1 MKWNNYPVQKTTDK
15 GQILKRTDRKL
26 HKNKSE
32 INELENWYIL
42 HTRTNK
48 LMSNLVSL
56 QNLSRLLSK
65 NLNRDQVD
73 LFLKKLIKT
82 KLNI

>member
-48 LMSNLVSL
+48 
-56 QNLSRLLSK
+56 
-65 NLNRDQVD
+65 
-73 LFLKKLIKT
+73 
-82 KLNI
+82 